1 MKKTT
6 VLVVVLI
13 LGLKA
18 MFSSCS
24 AHKPLQKATT
34 HNKSSITLPPDVPSN
49 KLSTKRLK
57 I

>member
-18 MFSSCS
+18 TFPSCS
-24 AHKPLQKATT
+24 APKPLQKATT
-34 HNKSSITLPPDVPSN
+34 HNKSSITLPRDVPSN

-57 I
+57 N